1 MGIRAV
7 ITKTIN
13 RNMDKDVQEALSG
26 TSNDIATNQKP
37 QSVVTREGGNVE
49 TEHTLC

>member
-26 TSNDIATNQKP
+26 TPNDIATNQKP